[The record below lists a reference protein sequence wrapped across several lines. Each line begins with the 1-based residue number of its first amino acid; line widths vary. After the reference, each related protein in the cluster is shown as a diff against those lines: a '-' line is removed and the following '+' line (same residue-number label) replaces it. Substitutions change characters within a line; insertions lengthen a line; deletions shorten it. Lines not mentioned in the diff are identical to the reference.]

1 MIAVNLAENVLVE
14 HRWVNI
20 FYSSRAERI
29 LAGTSLN
36 GTRNSGKIHLI
47 FFHDFAIYFLL
58 YNCKDNKPP

>member
-36 GTRNSGKIHLI
+36 GLFKEFWQNSSNI
-47 FFHDFAIYFLL
+47 FS
-58 YNCKDNKPP
+58 